1 MVLFLGDLK
10 ALKFPFEINWPL
22 ALLEKQHAP
31 QHLPK
36 LWTDLVESEFSKA
49 PLMAK
54 MELITK
60 IGKAMKRLGD
70 NGDDVLRK
78 TMGRI
83 SEGMYVF

>member
-1 MVLFLGDLK
+1 M
-10 ALKFPFEINWPL
+10 
-22 ALLEKQHAP
+22 LEKKHAP

-54 MELITK
+54 MEFIAK
-60 IGKAMKRLGD
+60 IGKAIKKFGD

-78 TMGRI
+78 TMSRI

>member
-1 MVLFLGDLK
+1 M
-10 ALKFPFEINWPL
+10 
-22 ALLEKQHAP
+22 LEKQHAP

-54 MELITK
+54 MELIAK

>member
-1 MVLFLGDLK
+1 MIHFLGDLK
-10 ALKFPFEINWPL
+10 TPKFPFEINWPL

-54 MELITK
+54 MELIAK